1 MSKTLILKG
10 LLLLCSLV
18 IAGCDSGEWKEKGSK
33 DKSKKQ
39 SKAKPVLVELAE
51 VNVGPIEKVL
61 ERSAPLEAEA
71 QVQVNARTSNPAVDL
86 LVEEGDKV
94 KKGQILLRLENDR
107 QKNDFDSAKSLLDK
121 EQIDFLRQENLYKDN
136 LISEQEYRNAK
147 FSLSQRQLNFEEA
160 QRQFEYTEVRAPIDG
175 TITMRDVKVGD
186 QVSSGGTIFEII
198 DFESTV
204 AVIHVPEQYL
214 PELKPNM
221 EARLISSTLGAD
233 NIIPAYVKRISPIV
247 EARAGT
253 VKVTVGV
260 NELGALR
267 PGMWVDVELVLNT
280 KREAILIPKKSII
293 YDNDQTYAFKMHIN
307 STNGVKSVKRQLVL
321 PLNADKVHIEP
332 TNGFDVGEKIVI
344 AGQSGLKEDSLIRE
358 LGDPIPG
365 KTNAV
370 PSTVST
376 NVSTSL
382 TTSTKASVKVAK

>member
-1 MSKTLILKG
+1 MAKTLILKA
-10 LLLLCSLV
+10 LLLICSLV
-18 IAGCDSGEWKEKGSK
+18 LVGCNSEEWKEKGSK

-39 SKAKPVLVELAE
+39 NKAKPVLVELAE
-51 VNVGPIEKVL
+51 VSVGPIEKIL

-94 KKGQILLRLENDR
+94 KKGQVLLRLENDR
-107 QKNDFDSAKSLLDK
+107 QKNDFDSEKSLLDK
-121 EQIDFLRQENLYKDN
+121 ERIDFARQENLYKDN

-147 FSLSQRQLNFEEA
+147 FSLSQRQLSFEEA

-186 QVSSGGTIFEII
+186 QVSSGGPIFEII

-214 PELKPNM
+214 PELQPNM

-233 NIIPAYVKRISPIV
+233 NVIPAYVKRISPIV

-260 NELGALR
+260 KELGALR

-293 YDNDQTYAFKMHIN
+293 YDNDQTYAFKLFIN
-307 STNGVKSVKRQLVL
+307 STNGVKRVKRQLVL

-365 KTNAV
+365 ETNSV
-370 PSTVST
+370 PSSINKNNLTSIST
-376 NVSTSL
+376 NTA
-382 TTSTKASVKVAK
+382 ASVKVTK

>member
-18 IAGCDSGEWKEKGSK
+18 IAGCNSGEWKEKSSK

-147 FSLSQRQLNFEEA
+147 FSLSQRQLSFEEA

-307 STNGVKSVKRQLVL
+307 SCLLYTS
-321 PLNADKVHIEP
+321 
-332 TNGFDVGEKIVI
+332 
-344 AGQSGLKEDSLIRE
+344 
-358 LGDPIPG
+358 
-365 KTNAV
+365 
-370 PSTVST
+370 PSPRD
-376 NVSTSL
+376 
-382 TTSTKASVKVAK
+382 

>member
-1 MSKTLILKG
+1 M
-10 LLLLCSLV
+10 
-18 IAGCDSGEWKEKGSK
+18 
-33 DKSKKQ
+33 
-39 SKAKPVLVELAE
+39 
-51 VNVGPIEKVL
+51 
-61 ERSAPLEAEA
+61 
-71 QVQVNARTSNPAVDL
+71 
-86 LVEEGDKV
+86 
-94 KKGQILLRLENDR
+94 
-107 QKNDFDSAKSLLDK
+107 DK

-147 FSLSQRQLNFEEA
+147 FSLSQRQLSFEEA

>member
-1 MSKTLILKG
+1 MGKTLILKA
-10 LLLLCSLV
+10 LLFICSLV
-18 IAGCDSGEWKEKGSK
+18 IAGCNSGEWKGKSSK

-51 VNVGPIEKVL
+51 VSIGPIEKIL

-121 EQIDFLRQENLYKDN
+121 EKIDFERQENLYKDN

-147 FSLSQRQLNFEEA
+147 FSLSQRQLSFEEA

-175 TITMRDVKVGD
+175 TITLRDVKVGD
-186 QVSSGGTIFEII
+186 QVSTGATIFEII

-221 EARLISSTLGAD
+221 EARLISSTLGSD

-260 NELGALR
+260 KELGALR

-280 KREAILIPKKSII
+280 KLEAVLIPKKSIV
-293 YDNDQTYAFKMHIN
+293 YDNDQTYAFKLHLN

-332 TNGFDVGEKIVI
+332 TNGFEVGEKIVI

-365 KTNAV
+365 ETNAV
-370 PSTVST
+370 PATVST
-376 NVSTSL
+376 NKSNLVSTN
-382 TTSTKASVKVAK
+382 TTASVKVAK

>member
-18 IAGCDSGEWKEKGSK
+18 IAGCNSGEWKEKSSK

-147 FSLSQRQLNFEEA
+147 FSLSQRQLSFEEA

>member
-10 LLLLCSLV
+10 LLLLSSLV
-18 IAGCDSGEWKEKGSK
+18 IAGCDSGEWKEKSSK

-147 FSLSQRQLNFEEA
+147 FSLSQRQLSFEEA

-221 EARLISSTLGAD
+221 EARLISSTLGSD

>member
-18 IAGCDSGEWKEKGSK
+18 IAGCNSGEWKEKSSK

-51 VNVGPIEKVL
+51 VNVGPIEKIL

-147 FSLSQRQLNFEEA
+147 FSLSQRQLSFEEA